1 MLTKKQV
8 MEAYEGC
15 AMCGWETIGEG
26 LSLQTLESIKKEHW
40 YADEADKFE
49 GYDNHDIFL
58 LTDTGDDPVYISSV
72 GDLLEELKGC
82 WEEEKAE
89 DYFVVIPRFAS
100 KYLIAIRYAKGGV
113 DRMTVTGEK
122 ELAEA
127 RKSLIAKGFVERED
141 KKIDAPTLE
150 AKIAAC
156 NSLSGWRM

>member
-1 MLTKKQV
+1 M
-8 MEAYEGC
+8 
-15 AMCGWETIGEG
+15 
-26 LSLQTLESIKKEHW
+26 
-40 YADEADKFE
+40 
-49 GYDNHDIFL
+49 
-58 LTDTGDDPVYISSV
+58 
-72 GDLLEELKGC
+72 
-82 WEEEKAE
+82 
-89 DYFVVIPRFAS
+89 VIPRFAS

-127 RKSLIAKGFVERED
+127 KKSLIAKGFVERED

>member
-15 AMCGWETIGEG
+15 AMCGWETIGER

-58 LTDTGDDPVYISSV
+58 LTDTGDDPLYISSV
-72 GDLLEELKGC
+72 VDLLEELKGC